1 MRGAEGSDLGGAL
14 VSAYSRGKR
23 RWWRL
28 RPSHCQWLR
37 RPAAANACASARL
50 TRCPPPLTPGRSLTR
65 RIARRLRV
73 LVHSPDAVPTAA
85 YTRSSARR
93 THSHRR
99 RPLVHSP
106 DALPAAYAR
115 ARPLALMQCPPPP
128 TPASSARRM
137 HNPPPPT
144 PPLVPL
150 AGRIGRRRRRPLLS
164 ILAASRRQRTPPAP
178 ARYPIKPLSFP
189 SIRR

>member
-1 MRGAEGSDLGGAL
+1 MGGAL

-85 YTRSSARR
+85 CTRSSARR
-93 THSHRR
+93 THSQPPPPARPLARR
-99 RPLVHSP
+99 IARRLRVLVHSP
-106 DALPAAYAR
+106 DAVPTAAYAR
-115 ARPLALMQCPPPP
+115 
-128 TPASSARRM
+128 SSARRM

-164 ILAASRRQRTPPAP
+164 ILAASRHQRTPPAP